1 MTIDPEKQKELLL
14 IKDKRK
20 NPLKYNYLSS
30 VAALSDEKIY
40 TEFKEFEIDLDR
52 K

>member
-1 MTIDPEKQKELLL
+1 ML
-14 IKDKRK
+14 IAQDKRK

-30 VAALSDEKIY
+30 VAFLNDEKIY
-40 TEFKEFEIDLDR
+40 DEFKNFEMQLDG